1 MTRKLMIIII
11 PSLILILSVAIMA
24 GGTFLKQPFGE
35 DDRIYEGM
43 KSLEKDVKT
52 KNWKQA
58 KHHLDYSQ
66 KAWEKIVNRI
76 QFSAERE
83 YMLEISGALSRIK
96 GGIEAED
103 DKAILEEIYFF
114 YSLWEDLGT

>member
-1 MTRKLMIIII
+1 MTRKLIIILV
-11 PSLILILSVAIMA
+11 PTLILALCIAIMT
-24 GGTFLKQPFGE
+24 GGPFLKKPFGE
-35 DDRIYEGM
+35 DDRLYEAI
-43 KSLEKDVKT
+43 KNLEDNVKN

-58 KHHLDYSQ
+58 KHHIDYSQ

-83 YMLEISGALSRIK
+83 YMLEITGALSRIE